1 MSVLMTML
9 VKADGAKI
17 EQEDPSAMN
26 AILAKAK
33 QQGLISHHFY
43 GRGDEVLIVDEWP
56 DEESFERF
64 RESAPEIGEL
74 MQRAGVAGEP
84 DVSFWRHLDVGDDY
98 PS

>member
-17 EQEDPSAMN
+17 EREDPSAMN

-43 GRGDEVLIVDEWP
+43 GKGDEVLIVDEWP
-56 DEESFERF
+56 DEESFQRF
-64 RESAPEIGEL
+64 RESAPEIGDF
-74 MQRAGVAGEP
+74 MHRAGAAG
-84 DVSFWRHLDVGDDY
+84 LLT
-98 PS
+98 

>member
-17 EQEDPSAMN
+17 EQEDPSAMT

-43 GRGDEVLIVDEWP
+43 GKGDEVLIVDEWP
-56 DEESFERF
+56 DEASFERF
-64 RESAPEIGEL
+64 RESAPEIGDF
-74 MQRAGVAGEP
+74 MQRAGAAGPP